1 MAIDPVSAA
10 ASLFIL
16 KSKTRNQAIRNRMLE
31 LWKDRTKDPTSQWKK
46 VRKSLG
52 DIGLEAAAL
61 KEAQRIWKLHRKDQT
76 RSGSVRDD
84 RKTFDKSAD
93 QIYIVKPNTEVKL
106 DRFGNYSGRSGYWQ
120 ELPIQPDGSRM
131 TQLQFHRTFPQ
142 YFPTKKSEAKKNQLQ
157 IAKKNLPIKGK
168 DEGTN
173 EVKVEDLP
181 QVTNKAEANAFLK
194 TGEVPS
200 SPTVTNRDKPPLS
213 FEQQLAQNLQGIGQ
227 RDFKNRDAATL
238 KTLNLTSDQLVQRGI
253 SRFDQSD
260 FLRDLR
266 IGHAWDTGKGTIMYK
281 PNRGMMKVI
290 RKKKEEA

>member
-1 MAIDPVSAA
+1 MADPIVGGTAA
-10 ASLFIL
+10 ALYIL
-16 KSKTRNQAIRNRMLE
+16 GNKTRKQAIRNRMLE

-46 VRKSLG
+46 VKRSLA

-61 KEAQRIWKLHRKDQT
+61 KEAQRIWKLHQKDLI

-84 RKTFDKSAD
+84 RKTFDKSSD

-106 DRFGNYSGRSGYWQ
+106 DRFGNYSGKSGYWQ

-131 TQLQFHRTFPQ
+131 TQLQFHRSFPQ

-157 IAKKNLPIKGK
+157 ITTKNLPKKGNK
-168 DEGTN
+168 
-173 EVKVEDLP
+173 EVKLEDLD
-181 QVTNKAEANAFLK
+181 QVNPGKQTEDYLE
-194 TGEVPS
+194 TGKVPS
-200 SPTVTNRDKPPLS
+200 SQTVTNRDKAPLS

-227 RDFKNRDAATL
+227 REFKKRDTATL
-238 KTLNLTSDQLVQRGI
+238 EALKSSGYDTSGI
-253 SRFDQSD
+253 SRWDQSD

-266 IGHAWDTGKGTIMYK
+266 IGHAFDTGKGTIMYK